1 MLGEW
6 ILELSPLSKG
16 RQSTRRRRK
25 GVGHDIC
32 ARLYFNNTYRR
43 SGTPWVGRYSATVVD
58 RERYRLDVIRYLA
71 LNPARAGR
79 VEELKIW
86 PREAVTLLPE
96 ALES

>member
-1 MLGEW
+1 MSRSLVG
-6 ILELSPLSKG
+6 
-16 RQSTRRRRK
+16 RK

-58 RERYRLDVIRYLA
+58 RERYRLDEIRYLA

>member
-1 MLGEW
+1 MSRSLVG
-6 ILELSPLSKG
+6 
-16 RQSTRRRRK
+16 RK

-71 LNPARAGR
+71 LNPAREGK
-79 VEELKIW
+79 VEELKIG
-86 PREAVTLLPE
+86 PGKR
-96 ALES
+96 SRSSRKR

>member
-1 MLGEW
+1 
-6 ILELSPLSKG
+6 
-16 RQSTRRRRK
+16 
-25 GVGHDIC
+25 
-32 ARLYFNNTYRR
+32 
-43 SGTPWVGRYSATVVD
+43 VVD

-71 LNPARAGR
+71 LDPARAGR